1 MNTAKFSNKE
11 LTRISGIKTTTT
23 TTCNNNNMN
32 KQITHQN
39 LNV

>member
-1 MNTAKFSNKE
+1 MKIAKLSHME

-32 KQITHQN
+32 KQITH
-39 LNV
+39 